1 MKEEQ
6 ISADD
11 VNDVDLENDANAFF
25 IGDVLTQSRFDGD
38 DVTDV
43 SLDIDTDV
51 SLDVDGVV

>member
-1 MKEEQ
+1 M
-6 ISADD
+6 STDD

-43 SLDIDTDV
+43 SLDIDTDI